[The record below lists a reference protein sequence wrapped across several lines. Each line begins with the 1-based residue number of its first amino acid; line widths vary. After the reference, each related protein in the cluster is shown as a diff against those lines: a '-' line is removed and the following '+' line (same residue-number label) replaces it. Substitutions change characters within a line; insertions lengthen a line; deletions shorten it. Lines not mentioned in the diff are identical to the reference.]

1 MSAAVTATEI
11 RAFLSLP
18 APLSP
23 PLHFPSLL
31 PPSPPPPPHN
41 PPPTYLGKVRVGR
54 RVEGRGSEK
63 NQQVA
68 PPLIR
73 RRQLAVARAPA
84 APHPHPP
91 LPPASSRCHPLK
103 TGETV
108 GRGDANFPLR
118 EFLQVG
124 CKAAPT
130 NHWISGGGSS
140 RRQHSD
146 YGGGGE
152 LLAKWRICSVAP
164 GTSERERETQH
175 GVSVRENH

>member
-1 MSAAVTATEI
+1 MSAAVTVTEI

-23 PLHFPSLL
+23 PLHYPSLP

-54 RVEGRGSEK
+54 RVDRRGSEK

-73 RRQLAVARAPA
+73 RRQLAVAADEGPGIP
-84 APHPHPP
+84 PHPHPP
-91 LPPASSRCHPLK
+91 LPPTSSRCHPLK

-124 CKAAPT
+124 CKAAQT

-140 RRQHSD
+140 RRQRSD

-152 LLAKWRICSVAP
+152 WRICSVAP
-164 GTSERERETQH
+164 GTSEQERETQH